1 MYVDILLLAEL
12 TSGPKYGYEIK
23 EKYSKSVRREF

>member
-12 TSGPKYGYEIK
+12 TSGPKYGSEI
-23 EKYSKSVRREF
+23 

>member
-12 TSGPKYGYEIK
+12 TTGPKHGYE
-23 EKYSKSVRREF
+23 

>member
-12 TSGPKYGYEIK
+12 TTGPKHGYEIQK
-23 EKYSKSVRREF
+23 KMFKIV